1 MLKRNAVMVSLLITC
16 LFALGVLAA
25 QAAPVGTFV
34 QVEGAVDLL
43 RGGQAPAVPAKIQG
57 PVEVGDLVRTKSD
70 SRAQIKFVDDTV
82 LSIAPES
89 GITIDEYM
97 FDPATSNRK
106 AVVGVLRGL
115 VHTAVEKV
123 NTKAEPD
130 FIMKS
135 QTAVLGVRGTRWY
148 TKLLPTATDIYTEE
162 AKLEVRNILP
172 EIPGVQIVKSYQYC
186 RVAMYLAPTVPI
198 DITREN
204 LKLLEKQMRFG
215 IGASQNDPGPGLL
228 ASPNW
233 PPLFPKYSGERSQVE
248 NLGSGFYVPPQI
260 TQHPQPPPPW
270 SGVESSIPYHPS
282 SPLSPGGSEGR
293 FSPITGGTTSEP
305 SGSSLGTGS

>member
-1 MLKRNAVMVSLLITC
+1 MIREKAMLKRHAVLVSFFITC

-43 RGGQAPAVPAKIQG
+43 RGGQAPAVPAKLQG

-70 SRAQIKFVDDTV
+70 SRAQIRFVDDTV

-123 NTKAEPD
+123 NTRAEPD

-148 TKLLPTATDIYTEE
+148 TKLLPTATDIYTED

-172 EIPGVQIVKSYQYC
+172 EIPGVQTLKSYQYC
-186 RVAMYLAPTVPI
+186 RVAMYLAPTMPI

-204 LKLLEKQMRFG
+204 LKLLEKQLRFG
-215 IGASQNDPGPGLL
+215 IGASQNDTGPGLL
-228 ASPNW
+228 ATPNW
-233 PPLFPKYSGERSQVE
+233 PPLFPKYLGERSQVE
-248 NLGSGFYVPPQI
+248 NLGSGLYVPPQANQI
-260 TQHPQPPPPW
+260 PQPPPPW
-270 SGVESSIPYHPS
+270 SGVESYVPYHPS
-282 SPLSPGGSEGR
+282 SSLNPSQTSPTTGESSGGSLG
-293 FSPITGGTTSEP
+293 
-305 SGSSLGTGS
+305 SGS